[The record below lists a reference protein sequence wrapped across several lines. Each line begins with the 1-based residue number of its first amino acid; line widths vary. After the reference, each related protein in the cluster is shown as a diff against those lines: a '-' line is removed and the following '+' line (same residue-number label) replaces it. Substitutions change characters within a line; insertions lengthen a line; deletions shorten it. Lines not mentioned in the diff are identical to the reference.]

1 MIATE
6 GWVAALHQTE
16 STFFSFFCDFFSVC
30 QTAAEIYRQHHL
42 RSHQPLFAIV
52 CFVISTWNTHKGGT
66 LWMIN
71 VKHYC
76 KFVKANGLLSPLSQ
90 RPGFRS
96 CRWALLWC
104 PPLFHEGFVLHRRT
118 FITRMHWGDW
128 RKGFWDAGVA
138 FFGYR
143 PPLADTPLPQ
153 RPSCGFPEKYLKL
166 PVLHTLESLLLQV
179 RSIVCSHWKWF
190 KFQSA
195 LVHNSVA
202 HTG

>member
-1 MIATE
+1 MGSSITPDRKYIF
-6 GWVAALHQTE
+6 LI
-16 STFFSFFCDFFSVC
+16 FCDFFSVC

-52 CFVISTWNTHKGGT
+52 CFVISTWNTHKRGT

-104 PPLFHEGFVLHRRT
+104 LPALSWRLCVTPPHVYHQDALRRLA
-118 FITRMHWGDW
+118 
-128 RKGFWDAGVA
+128 KGLLRRRAA

-166 PVLHTLESLLLQV
+166 SVLHTLESLLLQV
-179 RSIVCSHWKWF
+179 RSIVCSYWKWF
-190 KFQSA
+190 EFQSA
-195 LVHNSVA
+195 SAHNSVA